1 MIKTICYISSISTTL
16 NTDINSLN
24 EFVLKKNK
32 ALNITGVLIV
42 QNGHFFQIMEG
53 EKDAIEK
60 TYNKIKEDK
69 RHSGIIKLL
78 DTNIEDRLFQDYES
92 GHFSVIKDFSKL
104 KKLKIYFDWIKQAN
118 ILVIDELDLLTSNFL
133 KYNT

>member
-1 MIKTICYISSISTTL
+1 MIKTICYISSISTTSS
-16 NTDINSLN
+16 TEINSLN

-53 EKDAIEK
+53 EKDTIEK

-118 ILVIDELDLLTSNFL
+118 ILVIDELVLLTSNFL